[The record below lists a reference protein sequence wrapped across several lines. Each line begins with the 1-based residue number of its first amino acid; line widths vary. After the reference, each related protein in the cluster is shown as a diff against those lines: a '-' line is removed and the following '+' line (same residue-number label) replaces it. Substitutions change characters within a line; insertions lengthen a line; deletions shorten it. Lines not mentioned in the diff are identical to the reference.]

1 MLSTGGFCSCEI
13 VQPVGGVVVEAI
25 VSEESVLRESPALVD
40 SVVVLGV
47 ELDRLIRQEL
57 IGVGVSSRGRFAAG
71 EGASLVSQLIGRA
84 IVDVPLE
91 VRLTIIATELVMADD
106 RSEAKLVL
114 GRKLNVDSGMCI
126 GDLCVVTTPAITGRI
141 LHVGTCTRLAGDRTC
156 PTSSD
161 TMRAVRADGV
171 ACVEGWTGLRLLID
185 DVDDTAES
193 GVTYAHRGSTLEYF
207 DVVYRC
213 HPRKRC

>member
-1 MLSTGGFCSCEI
+1 MLSTGGFCSREI

-40 SVVVLGV
+40 RVVVLGV

-71 EGASLVSQLIGRA
+71 EGTSLVSQFIGRA
-84 IVDVPLE
+84 IIDVPLE
-91 VRLTIIATELVMADD
+91 VWLAIITTELVVADD

-126 GDLCVVTTPAITGRI
+126 GDLRVVTSPAITGRI
-141 LHVGTCTRLAGDRTC
+141 LHVGTCIGLA
-156 PTSSD
+156 
-161 TMRAVRADGV
+161 
-171 ACVEGWTGLRLLID
+171 
-185 DVDDTAES
+185 
-193 GVTYAHRGSTLEYF
+193 
-207 DVVYRC
+207 
-213 HPRKRC
+213 